1 MPGKINYIQE
11 LKRRKVF
18 KSAGFYAFSA
28 FIIMQ
33 VATFIVPAL
42 RLPDWTNTL
51 ILVLLL
57 LGFPIAMI
65 FAWIYDRTPE
75 GIVKTDEMDGE
86 LTSITENGLPR
97 DSKGN
102 SAIVFLDID
111 GLTKLMNQDEKKAI
125 DLVHYKHKVI
135 LPFIEK
141 YGGLLFKQAG
151 DGTLCIFSDSAKA
164 VCFSLDILQMWKS
177 ISPVK
182 LKVGIHLDNLV
193 FEHGEILGKGINFTK
208 KIKDFAELGGIC
220 ISQSVSNIIQGR
232 PDIHTSS
239 IGEKTFEGFTESE
252 ELFSVNIPEQF
263 VAMDGTLN
271 VPTGQLNI
279 DNKTNYSSM
288 MGWIGG
294 TLLLIFILF
303 QSVQYFSKPKDING
317 SNSIAVFPFDNI
329 LKNDEFDWL
338 TDGFARTLTFKLSN
352 VEVLQVIDQLQ
363 VLKAIEKVQPQAAG
377 IGYELLARKTA
388 ENMNINLLLLGSY
401 QIYGDKIQV
410 TTKLVEVKS
419 GVVKPLIMETYSL
432 DDPLSMQS
440 DISDKISAI
449 LKSKNNS
456 IN

>member
-51 ILVLLL
+51 ILVLML
-57 LGFPIAMI
+57 LGFPIALV

-75 GIVKTDEMDGE
+75 GIVKTDEMEGE

-220 ISQSVSNIIQGR
+220 ISQAVSNIIQGR

-239 IGEKTFEGFTESE
+239 IGEKTFEGFTEPE

-263 VAMDGTLN
+263 VAMDG
-271 VPTGQLNI
+271 GLNI
-279 DNKTNYSSM
+279 SAGQMKITKKSNYSSLI
-288 MGWIGG
+288 GWIGG
-294 TLLLIFILF
+294 TVLIIFILF

-317 SNSIAVFPFDNI
+317 GNSIAVFPFDNI

-338 TDGFARTLTFKLSN
+338 TDGFARTLTFKLSK
-352 VEVLQVIDQLQ
+352 VEELRVIDQLQ

-377 IGYELLARKTA
+377 MGYELLARKTA
-388 ENMNINLLLLGSY
+388 EKMNINLLLFGSY
-401 QIYGDKIQV
+401 QIYGDKIQI
-410 TTKLVEVKS
+410 TTKLIDGES
-419 GVVKPLIMETYSL
+419 GIVTPLIMETYSM
-432 DDPLSMQS
+432 DDPLSVQS
-440 DISDKISAI
+440 DISDKISEI
-449 LKSKNNS
+449 LKKNKNS
-456 IN
+456 VN